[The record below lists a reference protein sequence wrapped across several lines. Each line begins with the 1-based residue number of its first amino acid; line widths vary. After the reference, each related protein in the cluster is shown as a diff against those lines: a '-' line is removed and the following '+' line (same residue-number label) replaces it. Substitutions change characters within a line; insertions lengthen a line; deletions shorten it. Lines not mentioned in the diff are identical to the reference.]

1 MRRADDGPPMTEDGA
16 ARPSPSPAVGFPPSA
31 VARPLDAMAAAVAV
45 VLCLSWGFN
54 QVAVKL
60 ALPEIPPLIQAAFR
74 STFGAL
80 IVVAWARARGVKLM
94 EPDGTLIH
102 GIVAGVLFGLEFLL
116 IYRGL
121 VWTSASR
128 ASLFIYTAP
137 FVVVIGARWLLPGD
151 RFDRWQ
157 WTGLLLSFAGMLV
170 AFGMPTPGGDRYQ
183 LIGDL
188 MLVLAG
194 AAWAA
199 TTLLIKATRLV
210 RVSYEKMLLY
220 QLIVSAPML
229 ALCAQVFGERVVE
242 PPSAVALGSLFYQT
256 VWVVAVTFLAWF
268 ALIQRYSA
276 SRLSVFTFLT
286 PLFGIAAGHVV
297 LGDPLT
303 PAFALAGA
311 LVVAG
316 LVLVN
321 RPR

>member
-1 MRRADDGPPMTEDGA
+1 MKQDV
-16 ARPSPSPAVGFPPSA
+16 SSA
-31 VARPLDAMAAAVAV
+31 ARPLDAVATVLAV

-54 QVAVKL
+54 QVAIKL
-60 ALPEIPPLIQAAFR
+60 ALPEIPPLVQAAFR

-80 IVVAWARARGVKLM
+80 IVVLWARGRGVKLT
-94 EPDGTLIH
+94 ESDGTLVPGLI
-102 GIVAGVLFGLEFLL
+102 AGVLFALEFLL
-116 IYRGL
+116 IFRGL
-121 VWTSASR
+121 TWTSASR

-137 FVVVIGARWLLPGD
+137 FFVVIGARWLLPSD

-157 WTGLLLSFAGMLV
+157 WLGLCLSFAGIV
-170 AFGMPTPGGDRYQ
+170 VVFGVPTPGGDPNE

-194 AAWAA
+194 AAWGA
-199 TTLLIKATRLV
+199 TTLVIKASRLAHAPF
-210 RVSYEKMLLY
+210 EKTLLY

-229 ALCAQVFGERVVE
+229 ALYAHASGERVVE
-242 PPSAVALGSLFYQT
+242 PPSTLAVGSLLYQT
-256 VWVVAVTFLAWF
+256 FWVVAVTYLAWF

-276 SRLSVFTFLT
+276 SRVSVFTFLT
-286 PLFGIAAGHVV
+286 PLFGVAAGHVV
-297 LGDPLT
+297 LGEPLT
-303 PAFALAGA
+303 PAFALAVA

>member
-1 MRRADDGPPMTEDGA
+1 MD
-16 ARPSPSPAVGFPPSA
+16 PPSA
-31 VARPLDAMAAAVAV
+31 IARPLSSAAAALAV

-80 IVVAWARARGVKLM
+80 IVIIWARSRGVKLM
-94 EPDGTLIH
+94 EADGTLVP
-102 GIVAGVLFGLEFLL
+102 GIAAGLLFGLEFLL

-121 VWTSASR
+121 TLTSASR
-128 ASLFIYTAP
+128 ASLFLYTAP
-137 FVVVIGARWLLPGD
+137 FFVVIGARWFLPGD

-157 WTGLLLSFAGMLV
+157 WVGLMLSFAGLIV
-170 AFGMPTPGGDRYQ
+170 GFGVPMPGGDVRG

-194 AAWAA
+194 ASWGA
-199 TTLLIKATRLV
+199 TTLVIKASRLA
-210 RVSYEKMLLY
+210 RAPYEKTLLY

-229 ALCAQVFGERVVE
+229 AFCAQAFGERVPA
-242 PPSAVALGSLFYQT
+242 PPSLLAIGSLLYQT
-256 VWVVAVTFLAWF
+256 LWVVGFTYLAWF
-268 ALIQRYSA
+268 ALILRYSA

-286 PLFGIAAGHVV
+286 PLFGVAAGHIV
-297 LGDPLT
+297 LSDPIT
-303 PAFALAGA
+303 PAFALAVV

-321 RPR
+321 RAP